1 MVRLE
6 MDLTQ
11 AREQAIQ
18 RLGELK
24 NENIN
29 KVLNRSLKRATT
41 TYQTSTKRE
50 TQKKYI
56 LKDKSI
62 DDNMRIKSSGYGFF
76 FTTTSRS
83 RLVTHYDYNSVV
95 KIGGEKRIGKRQYFK
110 ARVFKKSKLTYLSN
124 TFWVKSEADKK
135 GGMLLKR
142 PEGLTGKAAH
152 PQKKKKNWLVL
163 GPAVGT
169 IVRNQETVDISE
181 KRANEILKK
190 RIDHEVD
197 RILSRMAQKT

>member
-1 MVRLE
+1 MVDLQI
-6 MDLTQ
+6 DLTE

-24 NENIN
+24 NENVN
-29 KVLNRSLKRATT
+29 KVLKRSLKRATNS
-41 TYQTSTKRE
+41 YQASTIRETKKKYLLKRE
-50 TQKKYI
+50 SIEKNMYI
-56 LKDKSI
+56 TP
-62 DDNMRIKSSGYGFF
+62 SGNGFI
-76 FTTTSRS
+76 FTTSSRS
-83 RLVTHYDYNSVV
+83 KLITHYDYNSVV

>member
-18 RLGELK
+18 RLGALREG
-24 NENIN
+24 NIN
-29 KVLNRSLKRATT
+29 KVLKKSLKRATD
-41 TYQTSTKRE
+41 TYQASTIRETKKRYLLKRE
-50 TQKKYI
+50 SIKK
-56 LKDKSI
+56 
-62 DDNMRIKSSGYGFF
+62 NMHITPSGNGFI
-76 FTTTSRS
+76 FTTLSRS
-83 RLVTHYDYNSVV
+83 KLITHYDYSSVV
-95 KIGGEKRIGKRQYFK
+95 KTGGEKRIGKHQYFK
-110 ARVFKKSKLTYLSN
+110 ARVFKKSKLTYLPN

-152 PQKKKKNWLVL
+152 PKKKKNWLVL

-181 KRANEILKK
+181 KRAKEILKK

-197 RILSRMAQKT
+197 RILNSMT